1 RTRARRSWASATAPA
16 TRAPRTPPSRR
27 SPARSW
33 KRRSTAPRAS
43 CSTSPPARTS
53 PCRRCRRRPRSCAR
67 RPTPAPTSSSAW
79 SATTPW
85 PERSRS
91 QSSPPVSAARPS
103 RKPGRRRSVVRSSGP
118 SSATK
123 SSATSTSRPSCATGC
138 SHRGANLRCPY
149 CGHHDLKVVD
159 SRDSEIGEAIRR
171 RRECLQ
177 CGQRFTTYERIE
189 TVPFFVTKKD
199 GRREDFDP
207 QKLFNGLKKA
217 TEKRDIS
224 PERLRAIVDDIEAEL
239 RRSGRVEIPSGE
251 IGEMVMERLR
261 DLDEVA
267 YIRFASVYRE
277 FMDLQQVKREIEQ
290 VLSSRRS

>member
-1 RTRARRSWASATAPA
+1 M
-16 TRAPRTPPSRR
+16 
-27 SPARSW
+27 
-33 KRRSTAPRAS
+33 
-43 CSTSPPARTS
+43 
-53 PCRRCRRRPRSCAR
+53 
-67 RPTPAPTSSSAW
+67 
-79 SATTPW
+79 
-85 PERSRS
+85 
-91 QSSPPVSAARPS
+91 
-103 RKPGRRRSVVRSSGP
+103 
-118 SSATK
+118 
-123 SSATSTSRPSCATGC
+123 
-138 SHRGANLRCPY
+138 RCPY

-159 SRDSEIGEAIRR
+159 SRDSEVGEAIRR

-207 QKLFNGLKKA
+207 QKLFTGLKKA

-251 IGEMVMERLR
+251 IGEMVMVRLR

-267 YIRFASVYRE
+267 YIRFASVYRHFRDIGE
-277 FMDLQQVKREIEQ
+277 FMTELKDLLNVKE
-290 VLSSRRS
+290 